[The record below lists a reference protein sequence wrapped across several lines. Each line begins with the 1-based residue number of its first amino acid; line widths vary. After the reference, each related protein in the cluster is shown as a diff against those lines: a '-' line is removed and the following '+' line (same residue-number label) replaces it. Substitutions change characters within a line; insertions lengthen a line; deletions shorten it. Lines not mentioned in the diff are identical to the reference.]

1 MFVFVFS
8 SIDFCLYLQKVKTAN
23 IVLISMLGV
32 QKRSV
37 VQYAEITIVLL
48 EILFQVN
55 YLNVMKYLNFITKP
69 SSVLYYC

>member
-8 SIDFCLYLQKVKTAN
+8 SIDFCLYLQKVQTAN

-32 QKRSV
+32 QKRSA